1 MVSLTASL
9 MLSSVSAVQLP
20 LAAFV
25 VTQGYW
31 PSAAVTAVTSVT
43 AVTAVTA
50 VKARKTKEMR
60 CMVSFVGVGR
70 GVSVLIAAK
79 RTNSLS
85 KFLKQFLRSFPFPS
99 TFCFPIFCNEAK
111 SLGTRFAWVEY

>member
-1 MVSLTASL
+1 MVSLTALL
-9 MLSSVSAVQLP
+9 MLASVSAVQLP

-70 GVSVLIAAK
+70 GVSVLMPN
-79 RTNSLS
+79 RQRFSLI
-85 KFLKQFLRSFPFPS
+85 LRSH
-99 TFCFPIFCNEAK
+99 TK
-111 SLGTRFAWVEY
+111 K

>member
-31 PSAAVTAVTSVT
+31 PSAAVVT
-43 AVTAVTA
+43 AVTAVTPLSAVTAVKA

-70 GVSVLIAAK
+70 GVSVLDASK
-79 RTNSLS
+79 RTKNL
-85 KFLKQFLRSFPFPS
+85 
-99 TFCFPIFCNEAK
+99 IFAPK
-111 SLGTRFAWVEY
+111 K

>member
-1 MVSLTASL
+1 MSPHSASAELRSPMVSLTALL
-9 MLSSVSAVQLP
+9 MLASVSAVQLP

-60 CMVSFVGVGR
+60 CMCP
-70 GVSVLIAAK
+70 L
-79 RTNSLS
+79 
-85 KFLKQFLRSFPFPS
+85 
-99 TFCFPIFCNEAK
+99 
-111 SLGTRFAWVEY
+111 